1 MYLLCTLDEIDNKT
15 SKGFQTPIGPIFAVK
30 KKNKL
35 YLYANEC
42 PHLGVNLE
50 WQPDQFLD
58 SSKQLIQCAM
68 HGAQFLIDSGQC
80 IHGPCSGQKL
90 RAIPHEINEAGEV
103 MLMTAESVSR
113 SQPSDESAG

>member
-1 MYLLCTLDEIDNKT
+1 MYVLCALDEIKNKT
-15 SKGFQTPIGPIFAVK
+15 SKGFQTPIGSLFAVK
-30 KKNKL
+30 KKGKI

-42 PHLGVNLE
+42 PHMGVGLE

-58 SSKQLIQCAM
+58 SSKQLIQCAV

-90 RAIPHEINEAGEV
+90 RAVPFEINENDEII
-103 MLMTAESVSR
+103 LRVSSR
-113 SQPSDESAG
+113 